1 MHTDRPAPRHDDFAE
16 LTGLVPSP
24 RHRRRLTPV
33 IALVAA
39 LGLGA
44 VACGSDGA
52 PETTGSDPAAATAT
66 TGSAVTVIG
75 PAEGKAMIDEQGD
88 QLTIIDV
95 RTPAEFADGHLADAV
110 NLDVSGGEFEQLIAP
125 LDHGATYVVY
135 CRSGNRSA
143 AAAKIMADAGF
154 TSVFD
159 LGGITAWQDAGYPV
173 VTG

>member
-1 MHTDRPAPRHDDFAE
+1 MHTDRPAARHDDLAE
-16 LTGLVPSP
+16 LTPGP
-24 RHRRRLTPV
+24 RHRRRLAPV

-44 VACGSDGA
+44 VACGSDTEPSG
-52 PETTGSDPAAATAT
+52 TGSDPTAT
-66 TGSAVTVIG
+66 TAAAAAAAVTVIG

-95 RTPAEFADGHLADAV
+95 RTPAEFSDGHLADAV
-110 NLDVSGGEFEQLIAP
+110 NLDVSGGEFEQLIAS
-125 LDHGATYVVY
+125 LDHSATYVVY

-159 LGGITAWQDAGYPV
+159 LGGITAWKDAGYPV